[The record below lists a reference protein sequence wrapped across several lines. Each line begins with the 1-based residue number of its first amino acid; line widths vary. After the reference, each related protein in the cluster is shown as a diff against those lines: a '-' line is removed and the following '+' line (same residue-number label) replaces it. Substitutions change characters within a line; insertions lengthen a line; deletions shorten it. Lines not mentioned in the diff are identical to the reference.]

1 MLFVTQGDSIIISH
15 GFLEE
20 KKKKVRQM
28 VFSASE
34 FHNDEEAGFEKDG
47 EGGSEGSF
55 LVSSCDNP
63 G

>member
-1 MLFVTQGDSIIISH
+1 
-15 GFLEE
+15 
-20 KKKKVRQM
+20 M

-34 FHNDEEAGFEKDG
+34 FHNDEEDGFEKDG

-55 LVSSCDNP
+55 LVSGCDNP